1 MPELESGSGG
11 GIAPHNPDC
20 KTDSQVFVN
29 GTRLPAGDMELYV
42 RKEGPVD
49 LSRYV
54 EGTFASPFRG
64 EDYADAFNGVTPD
77 EQESFDTVRVD
88 IKDSTTDQYHLA
100 FRGVVTGV
108 GNSNGPEHEWQFRA
122 QGPSFFLNKIP
133 ASINFDG
140 VTTEQILGYVRDRL
154 QEEIPFDVSLAASDG
169 GEVQEDRI
177 RNPTPFIAPSIQL
190 SKWVS
195 DLRTS
200 PKTFQA
206 NKHYLSDV
214 INWVKDKSGSRI
226 WLEPT
231 SDGIGFVATQEPTK
245 RRHQAHYID
254 NPTLDSPSAEYDH
267 EIAIVNNDALTE
279 LTPINT
285 LIVKGSAKK
294 SLASVGP
301 FELNTPSDTFT
312 KVKARHSEL
321 YKRAGNRELY
331 GDTEQLSDAETAK
344 EVQNEAKSLL
354 KSKIDQAT
362 SGDMQALLAAPITP
376 YDTIEALPTC
386 NEQINPNTDPITYEV
401 SRVHHE
407 IRASGISQT
416 TLNVGV
422 HTSMDDIEIIDSWKK
437 QT

>member
-1 MPELESGSGG
+1 MPELESESGG
-11 GIAPHNPDC
+11 GITRHNPDC
-20 KTDSQVFVN
+20 KTDSRVFVN
-29 GTRLPAGDMELYV
+29 GTRLPAGDIELYV

-64 EDYADAFNGVTPD
+64 EDYANAFNGVTPD
-77 EQESFDTVRVD
+77 KQESFDTIRVD

-108 GNSNGPEHEWQFRA
+108 GNSSGPEHEWQFRA
-122 QGPSFFLNKIP
+122 QGPSFFLNKIS

-140 VTTEQILGYVRDRL
+140 TTTEQILGYVRDKL
-154 QEEIPFDVSLAASDG
+154 QEEIPFDVSLAANDG
-169 GEVQEDRI
+169 GEVQDERI

-206 NKHYLSDV
+206 NRHYLSDV
-214 INWVKDKSGSRI
+214 INWVKNKSGSRI

-231 SDGIGFVATQEPTK
+231 DNGVAFVATQEPTK
-245 RRHQAHYID
+245 RRHRAHYID
-254 NPTLDSPSAEYDH
+254 NPTLDTPSAGYDH
-267 EIAIVNNDALTE
+267 EIAVVNNNALTE
-279 LTPINT
+279 LKPINT

-301 FELNTPSDTFT
+301 FELNQPTNDFIQ
-312 KVKARHSEL
+312 VKARHSEL
-321 YKRAGNRELY
+321 YERAGNRELH
-331 GDTEQLSDAETAK
+331 GDLEQHSDAESAK

-354 KSKIDQAT
+354 KEKIDEAT
-362 SGDMQALLAAPITP
+362 GGDMQALLAAPVTP

-386 NEQINPNTDPITYEV
+386 NEQINPNADPITYEV
-401 SRVHHE
+401 SRVHHQ
-407 IRASGISQT
+407 IKASGISQT

-422 HTSMDDIEIIDSWKK
+422 HTALDEIEIVKTWKK